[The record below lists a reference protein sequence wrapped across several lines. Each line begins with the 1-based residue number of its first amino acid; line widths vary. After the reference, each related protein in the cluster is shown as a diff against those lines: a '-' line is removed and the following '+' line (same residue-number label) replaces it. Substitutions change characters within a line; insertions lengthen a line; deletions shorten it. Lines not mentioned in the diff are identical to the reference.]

1 MRHLA
6 LATLDASDP
15 RTRVKP
21 IELDK
26 EESMLRLRTWAF
38 RYALLAAFVLA
49 AGAGFKWGA

>member
-1 MRHLA
+1 VRHLA
-6 LATLDASDP
+6 FAATYAEDP
-15 RTRVKP
+15 RTHVKP

>member
-1 MRHLA
+1 VRHLA

>member
-1 MRHLA
+1 VRHLA
-6 LATLDASDP
+6 SPASDAGDP
-15 RTRVKP
+15 RTHVKP
-21 IELDK
+21 TELEK